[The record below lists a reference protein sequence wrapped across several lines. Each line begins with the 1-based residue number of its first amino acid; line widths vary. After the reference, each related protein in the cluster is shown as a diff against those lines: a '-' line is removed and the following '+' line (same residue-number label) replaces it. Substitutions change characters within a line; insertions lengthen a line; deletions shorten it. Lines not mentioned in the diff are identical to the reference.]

1 MTSAQIILFVL
12 MGLLFFMLIWG
23 RFRYDLVAFSAL
35 LIALVVGVVPVE
47 QAFSGFG
54 HPATVVIAFVLIISR
69 GLSNSGV
76 VEYVAGRLIS
86 TGRSL
91 LMHISLMSAISA
103 GLSALMNNVAALAL
117 LMPVD
122 LQAADREKR
131 SPAMTLMPLSFASI
145 LGGMI
150 TLIGTPPNIIISA
163 FREKSL
169 GEPYAMFDFAPVGA
183 ACAVLGILFIA
194 VIGWR
199 LIPAERSRHDTGK
212 ELLDLEGYIAELAIT
227 PGSSVIDQRLGDLDP
242 FAEEFDAQFLGVFRF
257 AQRLPGLARRTV
269 LQEGDVLV
277 IEAIPEKIEKLR
289 AALKLEFVSTEPGS
303 DLLNRSDLE
312 MREVV
317 VPDGARATGRIA
329 NVLSVLKRNGVS
341 LLGLSRRGSRFRDRL
356 RLQQIQPGDL
366 LLLLGSADS
375 LAEVSQRLG
384 VLPLA
389 ERGLAVLQREKAL
402 LAISIFAAA
411 IILASFGVVY
421 LTVALGCVVALY
433 VLFGIVPL
441 REIYTSVEWSVI
453 VLLAALIPIG
463 TALETSGGTALIAGT
478 IVSLSA
484 GYSAVVVL
492 TILMIV
498 TMTLSDVMNN
508 TATAVIAAPIAI
520 DIATTLQ
527 VSPDPFLM
535 AVAVAA
541 SCAFLTPIGHKNNT
555 LIMGAGGYRFGDYWR
570 MGLPLEILVVGV
582 GVPTILIFWPL

>member
-1 MTSAQIILFVL
+1 
-12 MGLLFFMLIWG
+12 
-23 RFRYDLVAFSAL
+23 
-35 LIALVVGVVPVE
+35 
-47 QAFSGFG
+47 
-54 HPATVVIAFVLIISR
+54 
-69 GLSNSGV
+69 
-76 VEYVAGRLIS
+76 
-86 TGRSL
+86 
-91 LMHISLMSAISA
+91 
-103 GLSALMNNVAALAL
+103 
-117 LMPVD
+117 
-122 LQAADREKR
+122 
-131 SPAMTLMPLSFASI
+131 
-145 LGGMI
+145 
-150 TLIGTPPNIIISA
+150 
-163 FREKSL
+163 
-169 GEPYAMFDFAPVGA
+169 MFDFAPVGA

-257 AQRLPGLARRTV
+257 SQRLPGLARRTV

-498 TMTLSDVMNN
+498 SMTLSDVMNN

>member
-1 MTSAQIILFVL
+1 MTTPQIILFGL
-12 MGLLFFMLIWG
+12 MGLLFAMLIWG

-35 LIALVVGVVPVE
+35 LIALILGVVPTD

-54 HPATVVIAFVLIISR
+54 HPATVVITFVLIISR

-76 VEYVAGRLIS
+76 VEYVAGKV
-86 TGRSL
+86 
-91 LMHISLMSAISA
+91 ISA
-103 GLSALMNNVAALAL
+103 GRPLFVHIGLMSGVSAALSAIMNNVAALAL

-122 LQAADREKR
+122 LQAADKEKR
-131 SPAMTLMPLSFASI
+131 SPALTLMPLSFASI

-163 FREKSL
+163 FREKAL

-183 ACAVLGILFIA
+183 ACAILGVIFIA
-194 VIGWR
+194 TIGWR
-199 LIPAERSRHDTGK
+199 LIPAARGEHDTGK
-212 ELLDLEGYIAELAIT
+212 ELFDLEGYIAEMAIT
-227 PGSSVIDQRLGDLDP
+227 ENSEAIGQKLGDLDS
-242 FAEEFDAQFLGVFRF
+242 AADEFDAQFLGVFRHG
-257 AQRLPGLARRTV
+257 QRLPGLARRTV

-277 IEAIPEKIEKLR
+277 VEAKPEGIEKLA
-289 AALKLEFVSTEPGS
+289 AALKLDFVTSEPGE
-303 DLLNRSDLE
+303 DLLNKSDLE

-317 VPDGARATGRIA
+317 VPDGARATGRSA
-329 NVLSVLKRNGVS
+329 GVLSLLKQNGVS
-341 LLGLSRRGSRFRDRL
+341 LLGVSRQGERFRERL
-356 RLQQIQPGDL
+356 RRQRIEPGDVM
-366 LLLLGSADS
+366 LLLGSADS
-375 LAEVSQRLG
+375 LTEVTQRLG

-389 ERGLAVLQREKAL
+389 ERGLSVLQREKAL
-402 LAISIFAAA
+402 LATGIFAGA
-411 IILASFGVVY
+411 ILLASFGVLY

-453 VLLAALIPIG
+453 VLLGALIPIG

-478 IVSLSA
+478 VVSLAA

-492 TILMIV
+492 TLLMIV

-520 DIATTLQ
+520 DIASRLQ

-555 LIMGAGGYRFGDYWR
+555 LIMGPGGYRFGDYWR
-570 MGLPLEILVVGV
+570 VGLPLEILVVAV

>member
-122 LQAADREKR
+122 LQAADKEKR

-402 LAISIFAAA
+402 LAISIFAGA

>member
-91 LMHISLMSAISA
+91 LMHISLMSTISA

-122 LQAADREKR
+122 LQAADKEKR

-212 ELLDLEGYIAELAIT
+212 ELLDLEDYIAELAIT

>member
-1 MTSAQIILFVL
+1 MTTAQIILFVL

-35 LIALVVGVVPVE
+35 LIALVVGVVPLE

-131 SPAMTLMPLSFASI
+131 SPAVTLMPLSFASI

-183 ACAVLGILFIA
+183 ACAILGILFIA

-227 PGSSVIDQRLGDLDP
+227 RGSSVIDQRLGDLDP
-242 FAEEFDAQFLGVFRF
+242 IAEEFDAQFLGVFRF

-289 AALKLEFVSTEPGS
+289 AALKLEFVSTEPGN

-341 LLGLSRRGSRFRDRL
+341 LLGLSRRGSRFRERL

-402 LAISIFAAA
+402 LAISIFAGA

-421 LTVALGCVVALY
+421 LTVGLGCVVALY

-463 TALETSGGTALIAGT
+463 AALEASGGTALIAGT

-570 MGLPLEILVVGV
+570 MGLPLEILVIAV
-582 GVPTILIFWPL
+582 GVPTIFIFWPL

>member
-1 MTSAQIILFVL
+1 MTTAQIILFVL

-35 LIALVVGVVPVE
+35 LIALVVGVVPLE
-47 QAFSGFG
+47 HAFSGFG

-183 ACAVLGILFIA
+183 ACTVLGILFIA

-199 LIPAERSRHDTGK
+199 LIPAERSRHNTGK

-242 FAEEFDAQFLGVFRF
+242 IAEEFDAQFLGVFRF

-269 LQEGDVLV
+269 LKEGDVLV
-277 IEAIPEKIEKLR
+277 IEAIPEKIQKLR
-289 AALKLEFVSTEPGS
+289 AALKLEFVSTETGN

-341 LLGLSRRGSRFRDRL
+341 LLGLSRRGSRFRERL

-402 LAISIFAAA
+402 LAISIFAGA
-411 IILASFGVVY
+411 IILASFGAVY

>member
-1 MTSAQIILFVL
+1 MSSAQIILFVL

-122 LQAADREKR
+122 LQAADKEKR

-183 ACAVLGILFIA
+183 ACAILGILFIA

-402 LAISIFAAA
+402 LAISIFAGA

>member
-122 LQAADREKR
+122 LQAADKEKR

-520 DIATTLQ
+520 DIAKTLQ

-541 SCAFLTPIGHKNNT
+541 SCAFLTPI
-555 LIMGAGGYRFGDYWR
+555 
-570 MGLPLEILVVGV
+570 
-582 GVPTILIFWPL
+582 

>member
-122 LQAADREKR
+122 LQAADKEKR

-317 VPDGARATGRIA
+317 VPEGARATGRIA

>member
-242 FAEEFDAQFLGVFRF
+242 IAEEFDAQFLGVFRF

-389 ERGLAVLQREKAL
+389 ERGLALLQREKAL
-402 LAISIFAAA
+402 LAISIFAGA

-520 DIATTLQ
+520 DIATTLK

-535 AVAVAA
+535 AVAVAE

>member
-122 LQAADREKR
+122 LQAADKEKR

-169 GEPYAMFDFAPVGA
+169 GESYAMFDFAPVGA

-341 LLGLSRRGSRFRDRL
+341 LLGLSRRGSRFRERL

-582 GVPTILIFWPL
+582 GVPPILIFWPL

>member
-1 MTSAQIILFVL
+1 MTTAQIILFVL

-35 LIALVVGVVPVE
+35 LIALVVGVVPLE

-122 LQAADREKR
+122 LQAADKEKR

-242 FAEEFDAQFLGVFRF
+242 IAEEFDAQFLGVFRF

-463 TALETSGGTALIAGT
+463 TALETSGGTALIAGA

-555 LIMGAGGYRFGDYWR
+555 LIMGAGGYQFGDYWR

>member
-122 LQAADREKR
+122 LQAADKEKR

-227 PGSSVIDQRLGDLDP
+227 PGSRVIDQRLGDLDP

>member
-1 MTSAQIILFVL
+1 MTTAQIILFVL

-122 LQAADREKR
+122 LQAADKEKR

-183 ACAVLGILFIA
+183 ACAILGILFIA

-199 LIPAERSRHDTGK
+199 LIPAERSRRDTGK
-212 ELLDLEGYIAELAIT
+212 ELLDLEGYIAELAII

-242 FAEEFDAQFLGVFRF
+242 IAEEFDAQFLGVFRF

>member
-122 LQAADREKR
+122 LQAADKEKR

-242 FAEEFDAQFLGVFRF
+242 IAEEFDAQFLGVFRF

-555 LIMGAGGYRFGDYWR
+555 LIMGAGGYQFGDYWR

>member
-1 MTSAQIILFVL
+1 
-12 MGLLFFMLIWG
+12 
-23 RFRYDLVAFSAL
+23 
-35 LIALVVGVVPVE
+35 
-47 QAFSGFG
+47 
-54 HPATVVIAFVLIISR
+54 
-69 GLSNSGV
+69 
-76 VEYVAGRLIS
+76 
-86 TGRSL
+86 
-91 LMHISLMSAISA
+91 
-103 GLSALMNNVAALAL
+103 
-117 LMPVD
+117 
-122 LQAADREKR
+122 
-131 SPAMTLMPLSFASI
+131 
-145 LGGMI
+145 MI

-289 AALKLEFVSTEPGS
+289 AALKLEFVSTEPGN

>member
-1 MTSAQIILFVL
+1 MTTAQIILFVL

-122 LQAADREKR
+122 LQAADKEKR

>member
-91 LMHISLMSAISA
+91 LMHISLMSTISA

-122 LQAADREKR
+122 LQAADKEKR

>member
-1 MTSAQIILFVL
+1 MTTAQIILFVL

-35 LIALVVGVVPVE
+35 LIALVVGVVPLE

-91 LMHISLMSAISA
+91 LMHIGLMSAISA

-122 LQAADREKR
+122 LQAADKEKR

>member
-35 LIALVVGVVPVE
+35 LIALVVGVVPLE

-122 LQAADREKR
+122 LQAADKEKR

>member
-1 MTSAQIILFVL
+1 MTTAQIILFVL

-35 LIALVVGVVPVE
+35 LIALIAGVVPLE

-122 LQAADREKR
+122 LQAADKEKR

-341 LLGLSRRGSRFRDRL
+341 LLGLSRRGSRFRERL

-402 LAISIFAAA
+402 LAIIIFAAA
-411 IILASFGVVY
+411 IF
-421 LTVALGCVVALY
+421 
-433 VLFGIVPL
+433 
-441 REIYTSVEWSVI
+441 
-453 VLLAALIPIG
+453 
-463 TALETSGGTALIAGT
+463 
-478 IVSLSA
+478 
-484 GYSAVVVL
+484 
-492 TILMIV
+492 
-498 TMTLSDVMNN
+498 
-508 TATAVIAAPIAI
+508 
-520 DIATTLQ
+520 
-527 VSPDPFLM
+527 
-535 AVAVAA
+535 
-541 SCAFLTPIGHKNNT
+541 
-555 LIMGAGGYRFGDYWR
+555 
-570 MGLPLEILVVGV
+570 
-582 GVPTILIFWPL
+582 

>member
-122 LQAADREKR
+122 LQAADKEKR

-183 ACAVLGILFIA
+183 ACAILGILFIA